1 MTEMIENISWCGSSL
16 KWLGLLKWL
25 VDIHH
30 EKLCPQKLQHLAI
43 RCSKQLICNYVTTI
57 PWKYEELKNKMSHK
71 FLL

>member
-43 RCSKQLICNYVTTI
+43 RCSK
-57 PWKYEELKNKMSHK
+57 
-71 FLL
+71 